1 MATIYYHIDSAA
13 GRALLLAGCA
23 LVASLT
29 PQRVRAQDAAPPPTS
44 DAQARPP
51 SRADRSF
58 HRRES
63 PEIVVTGA
71 LRSARRD
78 MLSGV
83 AVVQAAELTQALRP
97 SIGETLAH
105 TPGASATSF
114 GPSASRPVLRGLQG
128 ERVRLLTD
136 GLGAIDVSN
145 TSVDHA
151 AVVNPLLAERIEV
164 LRGPQALLY
173 GSSAIGGVVNVIDR
187 RIPVSVP
194 DEAAHVGAL
203 ATYGSAADER
213 TLAGAVDVPV
223 ARQWVIHADGSYL
236 KTDNLRIGGHA
247 LSPALRSEA
256 LANGFA
262 ESAGVKDWLPN
273 SASETWTAGVGA
285 AYVGDRGT
293 IGVSYGHYDS
303 LYGIPVRLQTQAG
316 AAPEA
321 PRISLT
327 QDRVDVRAEIDAGGS
342 LIDKIAFRAG
352 YADYSHF
359 ELEEDGAVGTAFYN
373 QGIEARLELTQA
385 RRGPW
390 RGVTGAQVFAR
401 DFDVIGDEAFLPANK
416 TEQIGLFTLQQL
428 DLGKLKVE
436 AGARYE
442 RSTLRADPRAEQG
455 QFFGGERRFDA
466 FSGSIGASY
475 AVAGDWRIGMNVS
488 RTERAPSAEE
498 LFANG
503 PHAGTEAFEIGD
515 PNFGT
520 ERAWSV
526 EAILRGGGDSYSFEA
541 SVFHSWFSNFIYQ
554 DLTGAI
560 EDGLPVYRFGQADA
574 RYYGFEAQG
583 SLVLAR
589 MGEAK
594 LSADALVDY
603 VHATIDGSG
612 PAPRIP
618 PLRVLG
624 GLAYKAP
631 RFDLRGEVEHVT
643 AQNRISPFE
652 TRTPGF
658 TVVNAEL
665 NLRPWGGQHPLS
677 FALSANNLFDVDARR
692 HASVLKD
699 YAPLAGRDIRVTA
712 KVDF

>member
-1 MATIYYHIDSAA
+1 MATIYYHIDSVL
-13 GRALLLAGCA
+13 GRVLLGAGCA
-23 LVASLT
+23 LAASLA
-29 PQRVRAQDAAPPPTS
+29 PASAYAQDGPLPPAANAPSPT
-44 DAQARPP
+44 
-51 SRADRSF
+51 RADRSF
-58 HRRES
+58 HRQES
-63 PEIVVTGA
+63 PEIVVTGG

-83 AVVQAAELTQALRP
+83 AVVQGAALTQALRP

-164 LRGPQALLY
+164 LRGPQSLLY

-194 DEAAHVGAL
+194 DEAAHVAAL
-203 ATYGSAADER
+203 ASYGSAAGER
-213 TLAGAVDVPV
+213 SLAGAVDVPV
-223 ARQWVIHADGSYL
+223 ARQWVVHVDGSYV
-236 KTDNLRIGGHA
+236 KTDDLRIGGHA
-247 LSPALRSEA
+247 LSPALRA
-256 LANGFA
+256 RAMANGFA
-262 ESAGVKDWLPN
+262 ESAALKNRLPN

-285 AYVGDRGT
+285 AYIGDHGS
-293 IGVSYGHYDS
+293 IGLSYGHYDS
-303 LYGIPVRLQTQAG
+303 LYGIPPRLQTEPGQEV
-316 AAPEA
+316 EA
-321 PRISLT
+321 PRLSLR
-327 QDRVDVRAEIDAGGS
+327 QDRVDLRAEIDAGGS
-342 LIDKIAFRAG
+342 LIDKVAFRAG

-373 QGIEARLELTQA
+373 HGLEARLELTQA
-385 RRGPW
+385 RRGLW
-390 RGVTGAQVFAR
+390 RGVTGAQIFAR
-401 DFDVIGDEAFLPANK
+401 DFDVIGEEAFLPANK
-416 TEQIGLFTLQQL
+416 TEHLGLFTLQQL

-442 RSTLRADPRAEQG
+442 HSTLRADPRAG
-455 QFFGGERRFDA
+455 QDEFFGGERRFDA
-466 FSGSIGASY
+466 FSGSLGATY
-475 AVAGDWRIGMNVS
+475 AVASDWRVGVNLS
-488 RTERAPSAEE
+488 HTERAPSAEE

-503 PHAGTEAFEIGD
+503 PHAGTEAFEVGD
-515 PNFGT
+515 PGFRT
-520 ERAWSV
+520 ERARSV
-526 EAILRGGGDSYSFEA
+526 EAILRGSGENYSFEA
-541 SVFHSWFSNFIYQ
+541 SAFHSWFANFIYQ
-554 DLTGAI
+554 DLTGAV
-560 EDGLPVYRFGQADA
+560 EEGLPVYRFGQADA

-589 MGEAK
+589 RGDAK

-603 VHATIDGSG
+603 VRATIDGSG

-624 GLAYKAP
+624 GLAYNAP